1 MSGVR
6 RRRDAGSVSL
16 ELIGMLP
23 VLALLVAL
31 TFEVAATLW
40 TVSATN
46 QAVRTAA
53 RSYSLTDST
62 GEARAAAAGSLP
74 GAMRIRSLSTY
85 GAPGAGVRLEVD
97 VPGLSVLP
105 DRTVT
110 RELLLP

>member
-1 MSGVR
+1 M
-6 RRRDAGSVSL
+6 SL

-53 RSYSLTDST
+53 RTYSLTDSP
-62 GEARAAAAGSLP
+62 GQARSAAQGSLP
-74 GAMRIRSLSTY
+74 GAMPIRSMTPFSN
-85 GAPGAGVRLEVD
+85 AAGDAGIRLEVGI
-97 VPGLSVLP
+97 PGLSVLP
-105 DRTVT
+105 DRSVT
-110 RELLLP
+110 RELVLP